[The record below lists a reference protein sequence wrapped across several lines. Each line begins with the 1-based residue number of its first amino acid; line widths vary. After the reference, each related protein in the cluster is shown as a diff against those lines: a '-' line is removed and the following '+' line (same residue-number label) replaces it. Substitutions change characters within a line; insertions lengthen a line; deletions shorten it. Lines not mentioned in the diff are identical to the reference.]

1 MRRPL
6 CVLVLVFALV
16 AGACGG
22 GGGGA
27 KSAYCKGLKNAAADA
42 LKSTSTSAANM
53 AALQAS
59 FDAALGK
66 ISKHAPSELKDDYK
80 VLKEYVDLR
89 FQAVVDPSKA
99 ASLQGRLTAITP
111 KYSEAQKNI
120 SDYNTKTCKFSAP
133 TATTIKAT
141 ATTVTTTPATTT
153 TKKK

>member
-6 CVLVLVFALV
+6 CVLVLVLALA

-22 GGGGA
+22 GGGS
-27 KSAYCKGLKNAAADA
+27 KSAYCKGLKDAAAEA
-42 LKSTSTSAANM
+42 LRTTSTSAANM

-66 ISKHAPSELKDDYK
+66 ISKNAPSSLKDDYA

-99 ASLQGRLTAITP
+99 ASLQSKLTEITP
-111 KYSEAQKNI
+111 KYSESQKAI
-120 SDYNTKTCKFSAP
+120 SDYNTKECKFAP
-133 TATTIKAT
+133 P
-141 ATTVTTTPATTT
+141 TVTTAKPAASTTAPPSTTT
-153 TKKK
+153 TAKK